1 MVLGHR
7 AGRDLGGRVGW
18 VHLLLADRRAPGQ
31 HPGARARSSC
41 RWRRSRRSGTTQRR
55 VTLTTRGVVALGVT
69 PVSALAGVLLGAEEL
84 VLASIALC
92 LLLAG
97 GLGQCAYRAARDRD
111 VWRVGVDLGAS
122 DTEVGGLL
130 AVRVTVGSS
139 GGATTPVWLEAP
151 ELSWVPRTGLEGHRP
166 LPSPTLVRRVPPL
179 DERRHRDVLLRGP
192 HLEPRRLHPA
202 AAPAVVRRQLRPRG
216 PAW

>member
-1 MVLGHR
+1 MP
-7 AGRDLGGRVGW
+7 
-18 VHLLLADRRAPGQ
+18 LA
-31 HPGARARSSC
+31 
-41 RWRRSRRSGTTQRR
+41 RSRRTGTTTRR
-55 VTLTTRGVVALGVT
+55 VTLTTRGVVALAVT

-97 GLGQCAYRAARDRD
+97 GLGQCAYRAAWDGD
-111 VWRVGVDLGAS
+111 AWRVGVDLGAS

-151 ELSWVPRTGLEGHRP
+151 GWVARTLIAVDITIHTNG
-166 LPSPTLVRRVPPL
+166 
-179 DERRHRDVLLRGP
+179 DLL
-192 HLEPRRLHPA
+192 
-202 AAPAVVRRQLRPRG
+202 
-216 PAW
+216 